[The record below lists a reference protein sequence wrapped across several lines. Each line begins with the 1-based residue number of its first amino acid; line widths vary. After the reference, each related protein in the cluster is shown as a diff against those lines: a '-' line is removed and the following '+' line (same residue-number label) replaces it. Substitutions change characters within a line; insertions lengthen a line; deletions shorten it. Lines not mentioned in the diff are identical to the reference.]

1 LNIRAKALLFDLDD
15 TLVRSTPSIE
25 SAWKRFSRRHQLPFE
40 AVRELLPG
48 RRGSDIVSTF
58 FPAMPHGQIVR
69 ELALVRKDEL
79 ESAHT
84 VEPVNGAAGFLADLT
99 GRQWAVVT
107 AAPKTIMMAR
117 LNGAGL
123 PAPEIAVC
131 AEDVSIGKPSPE
143 GFLTAA
149 RRLGANPS
157 DCLGFEDSSV
167 GFAALETCG
176 TRIIEV
182 FSAAGRQCSSAI
194 AAISDY
200 SRLSVR
206 SGGSWVEIEIQ

>member
-1 LNIRAKALLFDLDD
+1 M
-15 TLVRSTPSIE
+15 
-25 SAWKRFSRRHQLPFE
+25 
-40 AVRELLPG
+40 
-48 RRGSDIVSTF
+48 STF
-58 FPAMPHGQIVR
+58 FPEMPHGQIVR

-99 GRQWAVVT
+99 ERQWAVVT

>member
-1 LNIRAKALLFDLDD
+1 MKVRAKALLFDLDD

-25 SAWKRFSRRHQLPFE
+25 SAWERFSRRHQLPFD

-48 RRGSDIVSTF
+48 RRGSDIVSTL
-58 FPAMPHGQIVR
+58 FPEMSHEHVVR

-84 VEPVNGAAGFLADLT
+84 IEPVNGAANFLADLT
-99 GRQWAVVT
+99 VGQWAVVT
-107 AAPKTIMMAR
+107 AAPKNIMMAR

-123 PAPEIAVC
+123 PMPTIAVC
-131 AEDVSIGKPSPE
+131 AENVSIGKPSPE

-149 RRLGANPS
+149 RLLGADPS
-157 DCLGFEDSSV
+157 ECLGFEDSSV
-167 GFAALETCG
+167 GFAALETSG
-176 TRIIEV
+176 IRIVEV
-182 FSAAGRQCSSAI
+182 ASAAGRQCSSAI
-194 AAISDY
+194 VSISDY

-206 SGGSWVEIEIQ
+206 SGGSWMEIEFQ